1 MKEILIRAYA
11 GQLRIFLL
19 FVMVERSIGER
30 ERERR
35 HLYLNRFPFQLENEI
50 IGANDEDQ
58 SKRGP
63 NDARRVTL
71 MAKL

>member
-19 FVMVERSIGER
+19 FVMVERSIG